1 MPHEPSSPQGQKK
14 KKGFSRQTILLVL
27 FIFLLGG
34 GGGYYYLAY
43 FAPQTPE
50 SLVELQ
56 VKKQLPIKKVN
67 WQKVLY
73 ENAIIKGLHN
83 PLTGP
88 LEIGIVGNQ
97 TPFQPPIKEQPLTPN
112 P

>member
-1 MPHEPSSPQGQKK
+1 MSHQVSLQGQKK

-27 FIFLLGG
+27 FIFMLGG
-34 GGGYYYLAY
+34 GGGYYYLIS
-43 FAPQTPE
+43 FAPQTSE
-50 SLVELQ
+50 SLIELQ

-67 WQKVLY
+67 WQKTLY
-73 ENAIIKGLHN
+73 EHAIIKGLHN

-88 LEIGIVGNQ
+88 LEIGVVGNR
-97 TPFQPPIKEQPLTPN
+97 TPFQPPVKEQLLIPN